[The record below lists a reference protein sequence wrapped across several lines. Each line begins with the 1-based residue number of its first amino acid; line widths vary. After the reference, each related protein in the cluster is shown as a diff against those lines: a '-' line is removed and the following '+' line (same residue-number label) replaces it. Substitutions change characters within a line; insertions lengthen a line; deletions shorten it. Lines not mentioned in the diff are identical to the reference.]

1 MEIQTLNPAT
11 PRQRQRIEAFLKRN
25 ALRIDDMNYYAA
37 MLDDDGEMIA
47 GGGLKDDV
55 IKCVA
60 VDDAHKGEAIANTL
74 VSHLIS
80 HANQEGYG
88 CIKLFTK
95 PKNRQ
100 LFESLSFRLLAEAPE
115 AILME
120 TGIGGISNTVEALK
134 KIKEESEKYKEYNK
148 ECKEDSKECKEEE
161 KTNLNT
167 TTPQHLNISSSQ
179 HLNTYNIMYNT
190 ENKQKGRF
198 APSPTGRMHLGNVF
212 SALLSWL
219 SIKAQG
225 GDWVLRIE
233 DIDPQRS
240 HMEYAD
246 LIMSD
251 LEWLG
256 LTWDEGPFYQSERGE
271 IYEAELQK
279 LTLRGLT
286 YPCYCTRADILA
298 TQAPH
303 ESDGRVVYKGTCR
316 NLKPG
321 THSGPAAIRMRV
333 PDEGEGIITFVDGH
347 YGEQTVDL
355 TTQCG
360 DFIVR
365 RKDGAWAYQLAVVVD
380 DALMGITEVVR
391 GRDLLLSSPQQ
402 IYLANQLGFVPPRFT
417 HLPLLCNAAGQR
429 LSKRDRSLDMEALR
443 SRFEAE
449 EIIGM
454 LAYKAG
460 LQESPERVT
469 AEELVAGFDWSN
481 IGITDIEF

>member
-1 MEIQTLNPAT
+1 MPYPPN
-11 PRQRQRIEAFLKRN
+11 K
-25 ALRIDDMNYYAA
+25 
-37 MLDDDGEMIA
+37 
-47 GGGLKDDV
+47 
-55 IKCVA
+55 
-60 VDDAHKGEAIANTL
+60 
-74 VSHLIS
+74 
-80 HANQEGYG
+80 
-88 CIKLFTK
+88 TK
-95 PKNRQ
+95 
-100 LFESLSFRLLAEAPE
+100 
-115 AILME
+115 M
-120 TGIGGISNTVEALK
+120 SN
-134 KIKEESEKYKEYNK
+134 KEYI
-148 ECKEDSKECKEEE
+148 ER
-161 KTNLNT
+161 
-167 TTPQHLNISSSQ
+167 
-179 HLNTYNIMYNT
+179 
-190 ENKQKGRF
+190 GRF

-225 GDWVLRIE
+225 GKWVLRIE

-240 HMEYAD
+240 RMEYAD

-279 LTLRGLT
+279 LADRGMT

-303 ESDGRVVYKGTCR
+303 ESDGRVVYKRTCR

-333 PDEGEGIITFVDGH
+333 PEEGEGIVSFVDGH

-402 IYLANQLGFVPPRFT
+402 IYLAKELGFAPPRFT
-417 HLPLLCNAAGQR
+417 HLPLLCNTEGQR

-449 EIIGM
+449 DIIGL

-460 LQESPERVT
+460 LQESPNRVT

-481 IGITDIEF
+481 IGIADIAF

>member
-1 MEIQTLNPAT
+1 
-11 PRQRQRIEAFLKRN
+11 
-25 ALRIDDMNYYAA
+25 MN
-37 MLDDDGEMIA
+37 
-47 GGGLKDDV
+47 
-55 IKCVA
+55 
-60 VDDAHKGEAIANTL
+60 N
-74 VSHLIS
+74 
-80 HANQEGYG
+80 
-88 CIKLFTK
+88 
-95 PKNRQ
+95 
-100 LFESLSFRLLAEAPE
+100 
-115 AILME
+115 
-120 TGIGGISNTVEALK
+120 
-134 KIKEESEKYKEYNK
+134 KEYI
-148 ECKEDSKECKEEE
+148 ER
-161 KTNLNT
+161 
-167 TTPQHLNISSSQ
+167 
-179 HLNTYNIMYNT
+179 
-190 ENKQKGRF
+190 GRF

-225 GDWVLRIE
+225 GKWVLRIE

-240 HMEYAD
+240 RMEYAD
-246 LIMSD
+246 LIMGD

-279 LTLRGLT
+279 LADRGMT

-316 NLKPG
+316 NLKTAGMPY
-321 THSGPAAIRMRV
+321 PPKAAIRMRV
-333 PDEGEGIITFVDGH
+333 PEEGEGIVTFTDGH

-417 HLPLLCNAAGQR
+417 HLPLLCNTAGQR

-443 SRFEAE
+443 LRFEAE

-460 LQESPERVT
+460 LQKSPERVT
-469 AEELVAGFDWSN
+469 AQQLVAGFDWSN